1 MLYIA
6 IVLNPRSKLKFL
18 TYCFKSFF
26 GPKTAKYMADSVEQ
40 ALRRLFHEYK
50 SVVRNTWSSTSS
62 MSTSMVSEI
71 NNVDVDMES
80 VGQNFNYNI
89 RQAFRRVQKTSC
101 VKQLEIDVY
110 LLEELLEE
118 EDMDDRRFD
127 ILQWWKKNGH

>member
-50 SVVRNTWSSTSS
+50 SVVRSIGTSST
-62 MSTSMVSEI
+62 STSMVLEI
-71 NNVDVDMES
+71 NNVDVDIDMEAL
-80 VGQNFNYNI
+80 GENFNYNI
-89 RQAFRRVQKTSC
+89 RQTFKRVEKTSF
-101 VKQLEIDVY
+101 VKDLGTNVY
-110 LLEELLEE
+110 LLEELPE
-118 EDMDDRRFD
+118 
-127 ILQWWKKNGH
+127 